1 MHCLECNSSVIRLS
15 EIRILSFSTSYLLP
29 GFRETNLKTAIFC
42 KELSKSLQNSLS
54 TTEPFRM
61 SIPLCIVCVTCT
73 IIFKIHWE
81 GNFLRVLEAKKST
94 TLAEQRQE
102 SVVLIFEYQVN
113 GWNIYKKN
121 HREVEGCVKISKEKP
136 IFNKIVISF
145 LLRVLISQ

>member
-1 MHCLECNSSVIRLS
+1 MR
-15 EIRILSFSTSYLLP
+15 
-29 GFRETNLKTAIFC
+29 
-42 KELSKSLQNSLS
+42 
-54 TTEPFRM
+54 
-61 SIPLCIVCVTCT
+61 IPLCIVCVICT

-81 GNFLRVLEAKKST
+81 GNFLRFLKAKKST

-121 HREVEGCVKISKEKP
+121 HREVEECVKISQEKP